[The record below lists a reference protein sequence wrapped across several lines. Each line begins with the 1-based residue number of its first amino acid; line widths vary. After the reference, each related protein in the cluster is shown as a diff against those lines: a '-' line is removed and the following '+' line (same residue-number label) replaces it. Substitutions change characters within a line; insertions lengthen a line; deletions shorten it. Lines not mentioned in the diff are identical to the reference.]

1 MKKIGVI
8 GATGYTGS
16 ELVRILLGH
25 PEVEVSVITSES
37 HQGERFSDIHPGFRG
52 IADHRL
58 VSADAVEEYGLD
70 LVFLALP
77 HCVSMDFVKNHW
89 HAGFKMIDLS
99 GDFRLSSAGVYEH
112 WYGTAHTF
120 PAGIDA
126 AVYGLPEINRD
137 AIRDARLVAN
147 PGCYP
152 TTAILGIAPLVGAN
166 VIDPESIIVDSK
178 SGVTGAGV
186 KPKPTTHF
194 CNVNDNFSAYGLKN
208 HRHTVEMEETLAGFA
223 NLDVTLQFS
232 PHLLP
237 VDRGILST
245 IYLQPK
251 ASVSDQEL
259 ADRYNDFYSG
269 EPFVRIRTCP
279 PSLKDVRGSNYCD
292 IYVTYDERTGRIIVV
307 SVIDNL
313 VKGAAGQAVHNMN
326 LMCGFDETQG
336 LSTVPLRP

>member
-1 MKKIGVI
+1 VKKIGVV

-25 PEVEVSVITSES
+25 PDVELSVITSAS
-37 HQGERFSDIHPGFRG
+37 HQGERFSEIHPSFRD

-58 VSADAVEEYGLD
+58 VSAGSVEEHDLD

-77 HCVSMDFVKNHW
+77 HGVSMAFVKDHW
-89 HAGFKMIDLS
+89 QAPFKIIDLS
-99 GDFRLSSAGVYEH
+99 GDFRLSSEAVYEH
-112 WYGTAHTF
+112 WYGTPHTF
-120 PAGIDA
+120 AEGIDA
-126 AVYGLPEINRD
+126 AVYGLPEVNRQS
-137 AIRDARLVAN
+137 IQEARLVAN

-152 TTAILGIAPLVGAN
+152 TSVILATAPLVGAG
-166 VIDPESIIVDSK
+166 VIDAHAMIVDSK

-194 CNVNDNFSAYGLKN
+194 SNVNDNFRAYGLKS
-208 HRHTVEMEETLAGFA
+208 HRHTVEMEEALAALSGSE
-223 NLDVTLQFS
+223 VTVQFT

-245 IYLQPK
+245 IYLQPIRG
-251 ASVSDQEL
+251 VNENEL
-259 ADRYNDFYSG
+259 IERFREFYSE
-269 EPFVRIRTCP
+269 EPFVRIRSFP
-279 PSLKDVRGSNYCD
+279 PSIKDVRGSNLCD
-292 IYVTYDERTGRIIVV
+292 IHATFDDRTGRIIVV

-326 LMCGFDETQG
+326 LMFDIEETCGLTA
-336 LSTVPLRP
+336 TPLRP